1 VITVNKWQWMLA
13 AKLTAVIVSFTHADP
28 AVQNVGETSPRA
40 ATVQSESIAVE
51 SDSASAT
58 LLDATVGDDVR

>member
-28 AVQNVGETSPRA
+28 AVQNVGETSPPA
-40 ATVQSESIAVE
+40 AIVQLEATSVE
-51 SDSASAT
+51 SDSAAAT